1 MPKWTHSRT
10 LIIMSLWASWALVQG
25 PLLAQSLWL
34 GARGGLSIPDLRGGN
49 SEQTQGYSSRLGPDF
64 GVFLRKE
71 FSTPFA
77 VQIELLYA
85 SQGGKKDGM
94 QLIPDGSLP
103 DGTVPPN
110 TPLYA
115 NYRNETIM
123 NYLEV
128 PVLARYTFTLADGRG
143 PLKLYVEGGPNLGFL
158 LNAKTE
164 TNGTSSIYIDKLGT
178 PLALPPL
185 GFLLPPVDFTA
196 STPVTSDIKTINV
209 GITGGIGVS
218 TSLGP
223 GSVILDAR
231 ATYGLTDVQR
241 DPTNG
246 KNNTGSFVIAIG
258 YEIPI

>member
-1 MPKWTHSRT
+1 MSKYSISRM
-10 LIIMSLWASWALVQG
+10 LIIVLLLASWALVQG
-25 PLLAQSLWL
+25 PLMAQSLWL

-64 GVFLRKE
+64 GAFLRKE
-71 FSTPFA
+71 ISTSFA

-103 DGTVPPN
+103 DGTVPPG
-110 TPLYA
+110 TALYA
-115 NYRNETIM
+115 NYQNETIM

-128 PVLARYTFTLADGRG
+128 PVLARYTFNFADGRG
-143 PLKLYVEGGPNLGFL
+143 PIKLYVEGGPYIGFL

-164 TNGTSSIYIDKLGT
+164 TSGISSIYIDKLGT

-185 GFLLPPVDFTA
+185 GTLLPPVDFTA
-196 STPVTSDIKTINV
+196 STPVTSDIKTINA
-209 GITGGIGVS
+209 GITGGLGVS